1 MKAYLNRKE
10 RENIVT
16 MLIFELTMDNLLEAS
31 PRVKQLFGKHW
42 SDMKRA
48 RTYIHKALKEG
59 LAESLDQKEIMRI
72 HRIAQKCDFIVRERA
87 GKALPDKR
95 TVAVPDTLISDLA
108 ELAIGN
114 NCTGCK
120 RYDWENC
127 RVFTVM
133 QEADIPAAHTETGDC
148 PYRQ

>member
-1 MKAYLNRKE
+1 MKAYLNRQE

-16 MLIFELTMDNLLEAS
+16 MLVFELTMDSLLQAS
-31 PRVKQLFGKHW
+31 PRVQKLFGKHW

-59 LAESLDQKEIMRI
+59 LAESLDQKEILRI
-72 HRIAQKCDFIVRERA
+72 HKIAQKCDFIVRERA
-87 GKALPDKR
+87 GKPLPDKR
-95 TVAVPDTLISDLA
+95 VVAVPDTLIADLA
-108 ELAIGN
+108 ELAIAN
-114 NCTGCK
+114 HCRDCK
-120 RYDWENC
+120 RCDWQEC

-133 QEADIPAAHTETGDC
+133 QEADIPAAHMETGDC